1 MWNQVF
7 GSLDQR
13 YLDWNQYCLP
23 LINKIIAQLPCDIMC
38 FQELESLVFSSQ
50 WQTTSR
56 STNTRCFTCT
66 SPIRRIGGN
75 KPVEHMDRV
84 GIFVNRARF
93 DVQDHRQVVFRDY
106 ILQHKQR
113 FDFTPDF
120 SKRVVLRKKFG
131 LLLKLLHK
139 TNNQTVYVTNTHLY
153 WLPFYND
160 VKLLQTKL
168 LVNELY
174 RFIAND
180 HCDPATAN
188 IVMCGDFSSTP
199 DLMVYDFLAGKP
211 LDVEHSEEFGN
222 FYYGTVSD
230 GEECVS
236 ELKNNLS
243 ILPAYSALLKGE
255 CAEKLDFTS
264 FSSSLTAVLYQIW
277 FSSGNFQV
285 CKLLGKVDPAYCANA
300 LGFPDKQFPSD
311 HIPVVAQLSYL

>member
-1 MWNQVF
+1 
-7 GSLDQR
+7 
-13 YLDWNQYCLP
+13 
-23 LINKIIAQLPCDIMC
+23 
-38 FQELESLVFSSQ
+38 
-50 WQTTSR
+50 
-56 STNTRCFTCT
+56 
-66 SPIRRIGGN
+66 
-75 KPVEHMDRV
+75 MDRL

-120 SKRVVLRKKFG
+120 SKRVVLRKIFCF
-131 LLLKLLHK
+131 LLKRLHK

-153 WLPFYND
+153 WPPFYND
-160 VKLLQTKL
+160 VNLLKTKL
-168 LVNELY
+168 LVNGVH
-174 RFIAND
+174 RFIEND

-211 LDVEHSEEFGN
+211 LDVEHSEELRKI
-222 FYYGTVSD
+222 YYGTVSD

-255 CAEKLDFTS
+255 CAK
-264 FSSSLTAVLYQIW
+264 
-277 FSSGNFQV
+277 N
-285 CKLLGKVDPAYCANA
+285 
-300 LGFPDKQFPSD
+300 
-311 HIPVVAQLSYL
+311 